1 MPLEKVLMVAPRGF
15 CAGVVRAVDIVEEA
29 LKVTRPIYMRKE
41 IVHNQF
47 VVDGLRERGAIF
59 VSELDEVPDGTP
71 ENPIVCVFSAHGV
84 SPAVRAR
91 AKEKHLFIID
101 ATCPLVTK
109 VHLEAIRF
117 AKEGY
122 QIILVGHHGHEEVE
136 GTMGE
141 APQAM
146 HLVDSVEEVQQL
158 DFAPGT
164 RLVYLTQTTLS
175 VDDTK
180 AIIAAL
186 KAKFP
191 QIESPPKD
199 DICYATTNRQSA
211 VKELAGHCDLILVIG
226 AQNSSNSQ
234 RLREVAQSCGTPAY
248 LIDNEKSLQ
257 DTWFEG
263 VTTVG
268 VTAGASAPE
277 VLVERL
283 IQDLQNRGAQSVETL
298 KITEEN
304 VYFRLPPDLKQ
315 LPVIIGNN

>member
-1 MPLEKVLMVAPRGF
+1 MSLEKILMVAPRGF

-59 VSELDEVPDGTP
+59 VSELDEIPDGTP
-71 ENPIVCVFSAHGV
+71 ENPVVCVFSAHGV
-84 SPAVRAR
+84 SPAVRQK

-141 APQAM
+141 APQVM

-158 DFAPGT
+158 NFPADEK
-164 RLVYLTQTTLS
+164 LIYLTQTTLS

-186 KAKFP
+186 KEKFP
-191 QIESPPKD
+191 QIQSPPKD
-199 DICYATTNRQSA
+199 DICYATTNRQFA

-248 LIDNEKSLQ
+248 LIDNEQSLK
-257 DTWFEG
+257 DEWFEN
-263 VTTVG
+263 VRTVG

-283 IQDLQNRGAQSVETL
+283 IEDLKRRGAQSVETL

-304 VYFRLPPDLKQ
+304 VYFKLPPDLKQ
-315 LPVIIGNN
+315 LPVVIGK

>member
-1 MPLEKVLMVAPRGF
+1 MSLEKILMVAPRGF

-71 ENPIVCVFSAHGV
+71 GNPVVCVFSAHGV

-141 APQAM
+141 APQVM

-158 DFAPGT
+158 DFAPET
-164 RLVYLTQTTLS
+164 KLIYLTQTTLS

-180 AIIAAL
+180 AIITSL

-191 QIESPPKD
+191 QIEAPPKD

-234 RLREVAQSCGTPAY
+234 RLREVAQSCGTNAY
-248 LIDNEKSLQ
+248 LIDNEQSLK
-257 DTWFEG
+257 DDWFEG
-263 VTTVG
+263 VATVG

-277 VLVERL
+277 ILVERL
-283 IQDLQNRGAQSVETL
+283 IEDLKNRGAKTVETL
-298 KITEEN
+298 EITEEN
-304 VYFRLPPDLKQ
+304 VYFKLPPDLEK
-315 LPVIIGNN
+315 LPVVIGK